1 MFDDISERL
10 CRVVLHVERPD
21 DEIADRD
28 GLHRPQSVR
37 PVRFVDMARRERSP
51 RSVDVDCPVGVF
63 ADVGRVVAVLVRY
76 YCTDELSGVDT
87 GSGEHRFGRC
97 AALDNERRRF
107 ALQNVAVASRR
118 RGYNVQLHRVT
129 R

>member
-1 MFDDISERL
+1 MFDNIPERFR
-10 CRVVLHVERPD
+10 CVVLHVERPD

-63 ADVGRVVAVLVRY
+63 TDVGRVVAVLVRY